1 MNARNVYIWIAHFI
15 DTSRLEVATPS
26 SYSES
31 CWESLI
37 KFVTRESS
45 LTREPAVNTKNIPE
59 KISQLIKSFE
69 YSCRMKLKWYDIN
82 Y

>member
-26 SYSES
+26 YYSES

-59 KISQLIKSFE
+59 KYYNWLNPLNIPVG
-69 YSCRMKLKWYDIN
+69 WN
-82 Y
+82 